1 MAGRPAGQQ
10 AAGQSAGESAGQ
22 SVEHP
27 AKGAAAPERPRRR
40 DAERNAAAIVDA
52 GLTCLLADPQAG
64 MAAIARAAGVS
75 RVTLYAH
82 FPTRESLLEA
92 ALDRSVAEAVDA
104 VAGTTDSGPADEAL
118 AGLIRSSW
126 QVLDRHASLFTAV
139 SASLTPDQMRERHER
154 ILAPVHRLVLRGRRD
169 GVFRD
174 DVPATWLVTVL
185 YSLVHAAAAEMQAGR
200 LSSREAPDLLVTTVL
215 ATWRPQP
222 A

>member
-1 MAGRPAGQQ
+1 MQRGDEEAAVAGRSAARPAGQQ
-10 AAGQSAGESAGQ
+10 PEDT
-22 SVEHP
+22 
-27 AKGAAAPERPRRR
+27 APERPRRR
-40 DAERNAAAIVDA
+40 DAERNAAAIVEA

-92 ALDRSVAEAVDA
+92 ALDRSVTEAVVA
-104 VAGTTDSGPADEAL
+104 AAGTTDSGPADEAL

-126 QVLDRHASLFTAV
+126 QVLDRHSSLFTAV
-139 SASLTPDQMRERHER
+139 SASLTPDQMRDRHER
-154 ILAPVHRLVLRGRRD
+154 ILAPVHQLVLRGRRD

-200 LSSREAPDLLVTTVL
+200 LTSEEAPDLLVTTVL
-215 ATWRPQP
+215 GTWRRQQP